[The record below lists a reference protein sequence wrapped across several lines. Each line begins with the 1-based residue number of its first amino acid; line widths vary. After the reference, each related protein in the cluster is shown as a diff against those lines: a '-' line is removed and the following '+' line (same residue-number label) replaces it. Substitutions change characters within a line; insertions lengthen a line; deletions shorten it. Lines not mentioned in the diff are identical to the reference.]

1 MLPAPRATCVVA
13 AALALLLRPLAAV
26 AASGGD
32 GGCARHTARWS
43 GPPVRTPTTAQVSV
57 ADGPMA
63 GNGMLGL
70 VTAPHREAYPSSP
83 PNETALGRQSLWVGS
98 NSFWSA
104 NTYGADEAGA
114 AWLPPSGGPFP
125 HCEVPYGMLGVGG
138 LTVDFADG
146 PRAGESGSYSAAQDL
161 CRARVSTTVASS
173 SSTGPAFSLSAV
185 VLADDNAIL
194 TNLSCA
200 GCSAAS
206 AVTAE
211 LWVPKGRAPFDQATC
226 GPDNMPRGA
235 YILPTSA
242 HVTAAGVGVVSRSSA
257 ADGVNSAVL
266 APCGPYINDATQNV
280 SLDRATHQL
289 TLLDGRCLVRA
300 GKSTA
305 KGATGDKTTVGV
317 CMARGAGASNET
329 WTLQN
334 GSGRL
339 VSSRNGF
346 CLSRVPGGAVYLE
359 ARPSSLNCTNWKF
372 VAASDGD
379 NDPDDDSLSSSS
391 AEAGVLV
398 EAGGSQCLTAVEP
411 SWIDDSVMA
420 VTAVDAGRGSPLS
433 GLAMATTV
441 VDQTRV
447 RVTLQLQPG
456 QTVTLV
462 VASLTSF
469 DVHGPAFAS
478 DPLRAQ
484 RLGSKATDPAVV
496 SATLG
501 LLTHTA
507 ARLKPRSAGNAP
519 TVVEAHERLW
529 RAFWSASDIDIA
541 GGHGADV
548 GEDTGVD
555 SLAAA
560 LGLLEANYFGSQYI
574 LNSAGRLLGT
584 GHSGRAYPSVV
595 GVSSLFG
602 PFSTGDY
609 IGWNGDITLNYNAE
623 RCVLMLYW
631 QHYILACCVITRL
644 SRQSVE
650 LLTQCVL
657 IFAYFAGWL

>member
-1 MLPAPRATCVVA
+1 MAGLRATCCVVA
-13 AALALLLRPLAAV
+13 AALALLLLPPLPLAV
-26 AASGGD
+26 ATSS
-32 GGCARHTARWS
+32 GCARHTARWS
-43 GPPVRTPTTAQVSV
+43 GPPTRTPTTAQVSV
-57 ADGPMA
+57 ADGPVA
-63 GNGMLGL
+63 GNGVLGL

-83 PNETALGRQSLWVGS
+83 PNETALGRQSMWVGS

-114 AWLPPSGGPFP
+114 AWLPPSAGPFP

-138 LTVDFADG
+138 LTVDFAAG
-146 PRAGESGSYSAAQDL
+146 PRAGESGSYQAAQDL
-161 CRARVSTTVASS
+161 CRARVSTTVAAGSGS
-173 SSTGPAFSLSAV
+173 GPTFSLSAV

-194 TNLSCA
+194 TNLSCT

-226 GPDNMPRGA
+226 GPDNMPRGS

-242 HVTAAGVGVVSRSSA
+242 HVTTAGVGVVSRSSA

-266 APCGPYINDATQNV
+266 APCGPYTNDATQNI
-280 SLDRATHQL
+280 SLDRATHRL
-289 TLLDGRCLVRA
+289 TLLDGRCLVRV
-300 GKSTA
+300 GRSTA
-305 KGATGDKTTVGV
+305 KGATGQKTTVGAPCV
-317 CMARGAGASNET
+317 DGAGAGNET

-339 VSSRNGF
+339 VSSHDGF
-346 CLSRVPGGAVYLE
+346 CLSRVPGAVYLE
-359 ARPSSLNCTNWKF
+359 ARPSSLNCTNWEF

-379 NDPDDDSLSSSS
+379 HGADDDSLSPPS
-391 AEAGVLV
+391 ATAGVLV

-411 SWIDDSVMA
+411 SWIDDAVMA
-420 VTAVDAGRGSPLS
+420 MTAVDAGSGEPLS
-433 GLAMATTV
+433 GPAVVTV
-441 VDQTRV
+441 VDETRV
-447 RVTLQLQPG
+447 RMTLQLQPG

-478 DPLRAQ
+478 DPLRAK
-484 RLGSKATDPAVV
+484 RLASKAADPTVV
-496 SATLG
+496 SAALD
-501 LLTHTA
+501 LLAHTA
-507 ARLKPRSAGNAP
+507 ARLKPSSTPDASTA
-519 TVVEAHERLW
+519 VEEHEQLW
-529 RAFWSASDIDIA
+529 RLFWSASDIDITS
-541 GGHGADV
+541 GSDAD
-548 GEDTGVD
+548 EDAGVD
-555 SLAAA
+555 SLAAP

-584 GHSGRAYPSVV
+584 GHSGRTYPSVV

-623 RCVLMLYW
+623 RCVSSVVC
-631 QHYILACCVITRL
+631 QHSCALCVNQGVSSICGILDV
-644 SRQSVE
+644 
-650 LLTQCVL
+650 QCVL
-657 IFAYFAGWL
+657 VFEYVSG